1 MKTIFNFIHEQLKDY
16 YPDTEIKSFY
26 FPIMEFLFQMDK
38 CSVLQRK
45 DKQISLN
52 EGFQIQAIIDD
63 LKLYRPIQYIIG
75 ETEFYGLKFK
85 VDENVLIPRPETEEL
100 VEWVIKKEMIHFENF
115 RKREDKYRFLD
126 IGTGS
131 GCIAISFAKKF
142 PEAEV
147 FALDISEA
155 ALEVARRNAV
165 YNQANVHFFQCD
177 ILKNEPFLFDS
188 IIFDCIVSNPPYI
201 TTIEKQSMGKNV
213 LDFEPH
219 LALFVPQNNPL
230 FFFERIS
237 DFSHLQLR
245 KTGSLYFEINPLYSN
260 AIVETLKKRQFG
272 RVELLKDIS
281 GKDRIIISEL

>member
-1 MKTIFNFIHEQLKDY
+1 MTYSQLLSKAIKGKKAEKYHHEIQCFLSSLFDLRGLDLYAHMDDEVNKNIKAEFERGLKRILKDEPVAY
-16 YPDTEIKSFY
+16 ILGYTSFY
-26 FPIMEFLFQMDK
+26 GHQLF
-38 CSVLQRK
+38 
-45 DKQISLN
+45 
-52 EGFQIQAIIDD
+52 
-63 LKLYRPIQYIIG
+63 
-75 ETEFYGLKFK
+75 
-85 VDENVLIPRPETEEL
+85 VDPRVFIPRPETEEL
-100 VEWVIKKEMIHFENF
+100 MMEVCMIIDEYEN
-115 RKREDKYRFLD
+115 KNLVGLD